1 MPSSGDYK
9 LRSAHAAKH
18 VWVAVI
24 TNLESQK
31 KKIRYAD
38 GSSATLFKIIKF
50 GLEIKQYIPG
60 D

>member
-1 MPSSGDYK
+1 
-9 LRSAHAAKH
+9 LRSAQAAKH